1 MPMKDNATNSFSR
14 EDQPT
19 RVTQEEQKGFDLF
32 LARAKQLS
40 NRVEGVPK
48 HLGLLMI
55 MTVLSLVWLW
65 FLVFASA
72 AAWLQLTAAVVSVGI
87 IIPLFFV
94 YQLYELSKAIL
105 SLPEKL
111 IEFRLRI
118 LEEESFKAFALAEIK
133 NRTDALNMF
142 SILTELRAF
151 LKASGGIAGLSNLLK
166 LQFLKAL
173 NPFFSVTTLYSLAV
187 CWLVS
192 LLGIV
197 SFVVYLV
204 RL

>member
-1 MPMKDNATNSFSR
+1 MKDNATNSFFM
-14 EDQPT
+14 EDDHT
-19 RVTQEEQKGFDLF
+19 RVTQEERKGFDLF
-32 LARAKQLS
+32 LTRAKQLAA
-40 NRVEGVPK
+40 RVEGVPK
-48 HLGLLMI
+48 HLALLI
-55 MTVLSLVWLW
+55 IVTLLSMLWLW
-65 FLVFASA
+65 TLLFADVA
-72 AAWLQLTAAVVSVGI
+72 RWLQIIAAIISVGLV
-87 IIPLFFV
+87 IPIFFV

-111 IEFRLRI
+111 IEFRLKI
-118 LEEESFKAFALAEIK
+118 LEEDSFKAFALAEIK

-151 LKASGGIAGLSNLLK
+151 LKASGGIAGLSSLVK

-192 LLGIV
+192 LIGIV
-197 SFVVYLV
+197 SFVVYLI

>member
-1 MPMKDNATNSFSR
+1 MKDNATNSLPI
-14 EDQPT
+14 ENQATTP
-19 RVTQEEQKGFDLF
+19 TQEEQKGFDLF
-32 LARAKQLS
+32 LTRAKQLS
-40 NRVEGVPK
+40 KRVEGVPK

-55 MTVLSLVWLW
+55 TTLLSLVWFW
-65 FLVFASA
+65 FLVFSSSA
-72 AAWLQLTAAVVSVGI
+72 TWLQLTGALILLGI

-94 YQLYELSKAIL
+94 YQLYSLSKAIL

-151 LKASGGIAGLSNLLK
+151 LKASGGVAGLSNLLK
-166 LQFLKAL
+166 LQFVKAL

-192 LLGIV
+192 LLGII
-197 SFVVYLV
+197 SFIVYLI